1 MTELPPPTTRRWVAR
16 RKAPVVA
23 AVSSGMITLEEACR
37 RYRMSEEEFFAWRRA
52 FDSNGILGLRATCL
66 HQHHGD
72 RRPPDPSSEPP
83 VPSVLPSETHL
94 GRASQGKEP

>member
-1 MTELPPPTTRRWVAR
+1 VAR
-16 RKAPVVA
+16 RKAAVVA

-66 HQHHGD
+66 HQRRGD
-72 RRPPDPSSEPP
+72 HRPPDPPPEPP
-83 VPSVLPSETHL
+83 VPSVIPTETHV
-94 GRASQGKEP
+94 GRADQGKEP